1 MRALQRMFAAG
12 LVESMVSYEVTDW
25 LVRRFAWQA
34 HDQALRWL
42 LVAET
47 AEPFAQ
53 IVLQVGH
60 GLSMPPDPTALRLFV
75 RWCRHEIS
83 GVWTDAAED
92 SW

>member
-1 MRALQRMFAAG
+1 MFVARF
-12 LVESMVSYEVTDW
+12 VESVASHEVTDR

-42 LVAET
+42 LVADT
-47 AEPFAQ
+47 AKPFVYV
-53 IVLQVGH
+53 VLQVGH

-83 GVWTDAAED
+83 GVWTNAAEND
-92 SW
+92 W